1 MILRAIGY
9 VLKAAFYLWL
19 AAAVYGVAS
28 LGYQHAGWM
37 GAIGAVLLAG
47 GLVALAV
54 AILVM
59 VLVTGIGLSIT
70 EQVESV
76 MEAGEI
82 DTPWLDAER
91 NHAAAEGIELMWW
104 KSEE

>member
-19 AAAVYGVAS
+19 AAAVYGVGN

-37 GAIGAVLLAG
+37 GAVGAVLLAG
-47 GLVALAV
+47 GLLAAAGV
-54 AILVM
+54 ILVT

-82 DTPWLDAER
+82 ETPWIDAQR
-91 NHAAAEGIELMWW
+91 NHAAAEGISLQWW
-104 KSEE
+104 KSE